1 MSARGGLVGGRS
13 FGNQERTKMATRIN
27 FVFGKNSSFECNEEQ
42 VETSLDH
49 TILGNNP
56 WVTIKTS
63 GGFRWINTARCTQIV
78 IGQPDKA
85 EEEEKPE

>member
-1 MSARGGLVGGRS
+1 
-13 FGNQERTKMATRIN
+13 MATRVK
-27 FVFGKNSSFECNEEQ
+27 FVFGKNSSFEIEEEK

-56 WVTIKTS
+56 WVTIKT
-63 GGFRWINTARCTQIV
+63 GTGIRLINTSRCTQIV